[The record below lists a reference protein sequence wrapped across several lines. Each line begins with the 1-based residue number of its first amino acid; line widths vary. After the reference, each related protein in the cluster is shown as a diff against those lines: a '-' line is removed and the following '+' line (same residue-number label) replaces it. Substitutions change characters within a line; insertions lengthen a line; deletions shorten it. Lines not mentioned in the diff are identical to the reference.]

1 MTRFIRWPGLAVFA
15 GIVILLAVIW
25 YVFVDYAVEYA
36 VERTGTKAVGAR
48 VDLDFADLSLFPLGL
63 ELGGLQVTN
72 PNRPMRNAVQIGRIR
87 MQLNTSQLIMGRKVV
102 EDMAVTGMAFNTERA
117 SSGALPGREKS
128 AQRQAELG
136 EKLRS
141 KLGALPSMS
150 VKNAKEIL
158 EKEKLATVEEAKAL
172 KEDIAAAREEF
183 QNRLENLPDEKTFA
197 EYQKRI
203 DDLGGGD
210 GGLMGVVSKAGEV
223 QEIRKDIQAD
233 IKELR
238 ATREE
243 LTQTRQNFQERL
255 QKLKN
260 APARD
265 ARRLADKYGLSPKG
279 LGNISALFFGPKYA
293 AWVEKGLGWYARL
306 SPYLAGKTAGG
317 PEEEK
322 KKRGEGVDVRFDT
335 GRTVPQYWVKKAEV
349 SMRLAGSEVGG
360 DIRNFSTNQPGLG
373 LPLEFSFSG
382 TGLKQSAS
390 LDIKGAVDR
399 TSPSDPEDRAEFV
412 LRQYPVGA
420 MNLIEQ
426 ENFGLSLQAAD
437 LQMADGSIR
446 IAGKNLDADIAAGFG
461 SADFRVQSG
470 QKDNLLLNSLADTM
484 SGISS
489 FKVRA
494 DLSGSMQDPEIS
506 IASDIDDVLAGSLKN
521 TVAEQQEKLRAK
533 LKSAISERTR
543 GAVSGSES
551 ELAGL
556 AGLKKEIN
564 ERLSKA
570 TSVMPE

>member
-1 MTRFIRWPGLAVFA
+1 
-15 GIVILLAVIW
+15 
-25 YVFVDYAVEYA
+25 
-36 VERTGTKAVGAR
+36 
-48 VDLDFADLSLFPLGL
+48 
-63 ELGGLQVTN
+63 
-72 PNRPMRNAVQIGRIR
+72 

-102 EDMAVTGMAFNTERA
+102 EDMSVTEMDFNTERS
-117 SSGALPGREKS
+117 SSGALPGKEKS

-141 KLGALPSMS
+141 KLGTLPSMS

-172 KEDIAAAREEF
+172 KEDIAAAREKFE
-183 QNRLENLPDEKTFA
+183 NRLENLPDENTFE
-197 EYQKRI
+197 EYQERI
-203 DDLGGGD
+203 NDLGGGD

-223 QEIRKDIQAD
+223 QEIRKDVQAD

-243 LTQTRQNFQERL
+243 ITQTRKNFQDRL

-293 AWVEKGLGWYARL
+293 AWVEKGLGWYERL

-335 GRTVPQYWVKKAEV
+335 GRIVPQYWVKKAEV

-382 TGLKQSAS
+382 TGLKESAS

-399 TSPSDPEDRAEFV
+399 TSPNDPEDRAEFV
-412 LRQYPVGA
+412 LRQYPVGS

-426 ENFGLSLQAAD
+426 EDFGLSLQAAD
-437 LQMADGSIR
+437 LQMADGSI
-446 IAGKNLDADIAAGFG
+446 AGKSLDADVAAGFG

-470 QKDNLLLNSLADTM
+470 QKDNLLLSSLAETM

-521 TVAEQQEKLRAK
+521 TVAEQQEKLQAK
-533 LKSAISERTR
+533 LKNAISEHTR

-556 AGLKKEIN
+556 AGMKKEIN
-564 ERLSKA
+564 DRLSKA